1 MIWKLAFVTLTFFF
15 TFNGNES
22 PDEEVDEKHGA
33 KFHRGQAN
41 ESGYIDKVSVAAHAK
56 VNFLG
61 SKGLKR

>member
-1 MIWKLAFVTLTFFF
+1 MF
-15 TFNGNES
+15 TFHGNES

-41 ESGYIDKVSVAAHAK
+41 ESGYIDKVSFAARAK